1 MSDLRIQNKKIIKKL
16 KIKKLFEGVKMPMK
30 IKIRA
35 LTGQT
40 YSIPCEEEDTTLA
53 IKKKLRSKL
62 GVEPEQLQLV
72 FNGRVMN
79 DEKKMSELGIK
90 EAAVIHAVLNLRG

>member
-1 MSDLRIQNKKIIKKL
+1 MT
-16 KIKKLFEGVKMPMK
+16 MK
-30 IKIRA
+30 IKIRS

-40 YSIPCEEEDTTLA
+40 YTISCEEDETTLA

-72 FNGRVMN
+72 FSGRVMN
-79 DEKKMSELGIK
+79 DDKKMSELAIK
-90 EAAVIHAVLNLRG
+90 DGAVIHAVLNLR